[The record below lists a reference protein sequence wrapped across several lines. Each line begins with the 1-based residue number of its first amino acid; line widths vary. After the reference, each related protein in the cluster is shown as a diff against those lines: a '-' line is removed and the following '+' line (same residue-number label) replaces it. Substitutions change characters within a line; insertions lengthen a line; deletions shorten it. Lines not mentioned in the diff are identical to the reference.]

1 MVDPVNPPPQEPAK
15 DAKRKV
21 PAPGGGNVPPAWR
34 SLLWSIP
41 FVLFLLWFWQSL
53 FSSMNVKEIPYSE
66 FKQYLAQGQVKNCE
80 VEQEEILGTIV
91 PESQATPPKAAAA
104 PQKKTPGKTAPEK
117 ATPPKTAETAKTAAE
132 KEHEKQ
138 HVKQPAPPP
147 LPKPPAEKIPAKSPP
162 AVAKESPAAGSKPAA
177 AETAKGPPPV
187 EKEFKFRTIRVDD
200 PQLVDELQA
209 AHVKFTGV
217 RPGVFSTL
225 LFAWIL
231 PLVFFGAI
239 WYFLS
244 RRMGMAGQAVMSIG
258 KSKAKLVADKDTG
271 VGFDDVAG
279 CDEAKYELQ
288 EVVDFLKNPLRYQ
301 ALGAKIPKGILL
313 VGPPG
318 TGKTLMS
325 RAVAGEAHV
334 PFFSISGSEFVEMFV
349 GVGAA
354 RVRDLFEQAKK
365 HAPCIIFIDE
375 IDAIGGQRSV
385 HVGPVNDEREQT
397 LNQLLAEMD
406 GFEANIGVIILAA
419 TNRPEILDR
428 ALLRPGR
435 FDRQVVVDAPD
446 VDGREAIL
454 KVHAR
459 DKRLASDV
467 NLRKIAQ
474 ATVGFSGADL
484 ANALNEAAL
493 LAARRRG
500 TEINQKDLEDAIE
513 KVVAGPERKSRRL
526 EPEQKRRVAYH
537 EVGHALVAA
546 YSKHA
551 DPVHKISIIPR
562 GRAALGYTLQLPTEE
577 QFLMTRSE
585 LVDRIKGMLG
595 GRSAEEVIFGEIS
608 TGAENDLEHATALAR
623 QMVCMYGMSDRVG
636 LVHVVNRQDG
646 YLPAIPGAP
655 TQRDC
660 SEETIREI
668 DTEVKKLLDDAHDEA
683 LAILKEHRDQ
693 LDLVAQEL
701 LKRETLDATAFNELL
716 GQRRDS
722 DQSEPAPAL
731 PVAP

>member
-1 MVDPVNPPPQEPAK
+1 MDPVNPPPPPPPKDPAK
-15 DAKRKV
+15 DPKRKT
-21 PAPGGGNVPPAWR
+21 PTPGPGGVPPYWR
-34 SLLWSIP
+34 GALWYIP
-41 FVLFLLWFWQSL
+41 FLLLLLWFWQDL
-53 FSSMNVKEIPYSE
+53 FSSMRVETIRYSQ
-66 FKQYLAQGQVKNCE
+66 FKQYLAQGQVKDCD
-80 VEQEEILGTIV
+80 VEQDEIFGTIV
-91 PESQATPPKAAAA
+91 PKSKPAPAPAEASPAAKSNPAASQKQPPASEKQA
-104 PQKKTPGKTAPEK
+104 PKKEAPKKEEPVKPAPEK
-117 ATPPKTAETAKTAAE
+117 QASAKPAPAKQGAE
-132 KEHEKQ
+132 KPPASGTPSAPDEANSAAPDTES
-138 HVKQPAPPP
+138 APPP
-147 LPKPPAEKIPAKSPP
+147 EKP
-162 AVAKESPAAGSKPAA
+162 
-177 AETAKGPPPV
+177 
-187 EKEFKFRTIRVDD
+187 FKFRTIRVED
-200 PQLVDELQA
+200 PQLVDQLEA
-209 AHVKFTGV
+209 AHVKFSGV
-217 RPGVFSTL
+217 RPGLLSTL
-225 LFAWIL
+225 LWAWVL
-231 PLVFFGAI
+231 PIIFFGAI

-271 VGFDDVAG
+271 VSFDDVAG

-288 EVVDFLKNPLRYQ
+288 EVVDFLKNPQRYE

-318 TGKTLMS
+318 TGKTLLS

-334 PFFSISGSEFVEMFV
+334 PFFAISGSEFVEMFV
-349 GVGAA
+349 GLGAA

-365 HAPCIIFIDE
+365 HAPCIVFIDE

-385 HVGPVNDEREQT
+385 HIGPGNDEREQT

-406 GFEANIGVIILAA
+406 GFEENIGVMILAA

-454 KVHAR
+454 KVHSR
-459 DKRLASDV
+459 NKRLAPDA

-474 ATVGFSGADL
+474 ATAGFSGADL

-493 LAARRRG
+493 LAARRLAS
-500 TEINQKDLEDAIE
+500 EITQKDLEDAVE
-513 KVVAGPERKSRRL
+513 KVVAGPERRSRRL

-546 YSKHA
+546 YSEHA
-551 DPVHKISIIPR
+551 DPVHKISIVPR

-595 GRSAEEVIFGEIS
+595 GRSAEEVVFGEIS

-636 LVHVVNRQDG
+636 LVHVANRQDG
-646 YLPAIPGAP
+646 YLASLPGAP
-655 TQRDC
+655 TQLDC

-668 DTEVKKLLDDAHDEA
+668 DIEVKKLLDDAHDDA
-683 LAILKEHRDQ
+683 RTILNEHRDQ
-693 LDLVAQEL
+693 LELVAHEL
-701 LKRETLDATAFNELL
+701 LKRETLNATEFNQLI
-716 GQRRDS
+716 GQHRDS
-722 DQSEPAPAL
+722 DKSEPAPAL